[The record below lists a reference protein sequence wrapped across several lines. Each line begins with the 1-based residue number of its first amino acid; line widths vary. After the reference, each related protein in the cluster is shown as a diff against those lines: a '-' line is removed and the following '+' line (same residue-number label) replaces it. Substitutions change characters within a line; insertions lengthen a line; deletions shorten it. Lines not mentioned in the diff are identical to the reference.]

1 MTNQIAAEVRKLR
14 TTRTLWGLLAGLVVL
29 VGASVLEMVLN
40 IPADE
45 FDMTRLE
52 ASALAAPTAL
62 IITVFA
68 VVAGARSFTDEF
80 RFGTIVPTLLATP
93 ARLRVLA
100 GKLVALAMVGCVFAL
115 AAGAVALGLTWIF
128 VDGFAVSTSFGE
140 AGIWIVELAAVAIAW
155 TAIGAGLGLAIKH
168 QVAAI
173 VGSLVWIT
181 IGDGLLGTLVPDA
194 ARFLPSAAGRALASV
209 EAGQL
214 DTFYAALVLLAWVT
228 AVVGMGTAFMRRRDI
243 AGD

>member
-1 MTNQIAAEVRKLR
+1 VTNQITAEVRKLR

-29 VGASVLEMVLN
+29 VGASVIEMLLN
-40 IPADE
+40 IPPNE
-45 FDMTRLE
+45 FDVSRLE
-52 ASALAAPTAL
+52 ASPLAAPTAFMVT
-62 IITVFA
+62 IFA
-68 VVAGARSFTDEF
+68 VVAGVRSFTDEF

-93 ARLRVLA
+93 ARHRVLA
-100 GKLVALAMVGCVFAL
+100 GKLVALAVVGCVFAM

-128 VDGFAVSTSFGE
+128 LDGSAAALSFGE
-140 AGIWIVELAAVAIAW
+140 AGIWITELAAVAIAW

-173 VGSLVWIT
+173 VGSLVWVT
-181 IGDGLLGTLVPDA
+181 IVDGLLGTLLPDA
-194 ARFLPSAAGRALASV
+194 ARFLPSSAGRALASV

-214 DTFYAALVLLAWVT
+214 DATYAAFVLLAWVT
-228 AVVGMGTAFMRRRDI
+228 AIVGVGTVFMRRRDI